1 MWSSSVDS
9 ITAVHGEYT
18 LKTICRRL
26 GGGEADILN
35 HCVMLSSVQQ
45 GSVTQL
51 VSNQISFVLL
61 LYPEPFTRV
70 RWLRVFLPVG
80 HGWGGGGPYQSWLLG
95 RAPLIYGAL
104 QLEITPRGLWDS
116 KMQIVL
122 LESAPSHPDLLDLG
136 AVNDTRTERCTT
148 HCCSAMHNCVS
159 YRLSSCCCSAY
170 YTSETN
176 GAFKSSQGAIRPWFP
191 PFWMCTMTKLQQDPS
206 RGAQS
211 WEQQT
216 ERNSSK
222 GAETDAAD
230 SSYQRSS

>member
-1 MWSSSVDS
+1 MKQTTSNWFAERSEDVKWQCWLNNCCARCVYFKDNLEE
-9 ITAVHGEYT
+9 TQWR
-18 LKTICRRL
+18 CF
-26 GGGEADILN
+26 N

-122 LESAPSHPDLLDLG
+122 LGSLLP
-136 AVNDTRTERCTT
+136 VTQITW
-148 HCCSAMHNCVS
+148 
-159 YRLSSCCCSAY
+159 
-170 YTSETN
+170 
-176 GAFKSSQGAIRPWFP
+176 I
-191 PFWMCTMTKLQQDPS
+191 
-206 RGAQS
+206 
-211 WEQQT
+211 
-216 ERNSSK
+216 
-222 GAETDAAD
+222 
-230 SSYQRSS
+230 